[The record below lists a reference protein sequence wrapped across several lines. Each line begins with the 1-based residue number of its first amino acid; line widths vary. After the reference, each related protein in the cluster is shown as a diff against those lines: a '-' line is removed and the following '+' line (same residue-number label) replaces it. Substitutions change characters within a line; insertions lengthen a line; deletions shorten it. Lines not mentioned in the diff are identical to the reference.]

1 VIVADTS
8 VLINFLNVRRM
19 DLIARH
25 ARRFLATNHVEAEIT
40 ALYPQQQADYQACVS
55 AGWIDTCTVVDPVE
69 VNLFLKLMR
78 SNRLGSGEC
87 SAIAVAVTRSHAVA
101 MDDNRAVNHALREA
115 GVAGTTLQVMR
126 TPDVMLDLIRSGVL
140 TVAEADSIKD
150 AWARHHRFKIKAA
163 SFADLL

>member
-1 VIVADTS
+1 MIVADTS

-25 ARRFLATNHVEAEIT
+25 ACRFLATNHVEAEIT
-40 ALYPQQQADYQACVS
+40 AFYPQQQSDYQACVY
-55 AGWIDTCTVVDPVE
+55 AGEIDTCSVVDTVE
-69 VNLFLKLMR
+69 VNLFLKLMQ

-87 SAIAVAVTRSHAVA
+87 SAIAVAVTRNHVIA
-101 MDDNRAVNHALREA
+101 MDDNRAVNRALREA
-115 GVAGTTLQVMR
+115 GLVGTTLRVMR
-126 TPDVMLDLIRSGVL
+126 TPDVILDLIRSGVL
-140 TVAEADSIKD
+140 TIAEANSIKD